1 MDDNN
6 MNYNQ
11 NNNPRGDKPKHRL
24 SFQTKLILGLS
35 GALAVGVMGGAIW
48 QFSDLASELS
58 GGTNKQLEEQL
69 AKDTYVNEEPLED
82 TPVLT
87 NVSLENSV
95 TKVIEDNMP
104 SIVSITCQIESQ
116 GMNFFGQTYSQVEEG
131 AGSGIIIGEDDTYYY
146 ISTNHHVIAGA
157 KTINVTFSDDQDVEG
172 TVKGW
177 DSTGDLAVVTVKK
190 KDIKE
195 ATLKEIKVAKL
206 GDSQSVRVGDTVV
219 AIGNALGLGQSCTVG
234 VVSALDREVTIDNV
248 SMSLIQTDAAINAG
262 NSGGA
267 LLNLKGEV
275 VGINSAKLVED
286 TVEGMCFAIP
296 ITNAQTILNELM
308 NVEEVP
314 KGKEGYLGM
323 SGISVSQEES
333 QMYNIPVGV
342 YVREVPE
349 GGAAAKAGVL
359 PGDVITKLN
368 GVGVATIESLQERAT
383 SYKAGTQVVLTIERY
398 SDGTYEELELKCK
411 LMSSSDFGDLK
422 YSEDTVTN
430 QDDSSVQETPED
442 GTQDGSQEF
451 SDEDYQKWYEYFQDY
466 FGN

>member
-1 MDDNN
+1 

-11 NNNPRGDKPKHRL
+11 NNNPRGDKPKHKFSL
-24 SFQTKLILGLS
+24 KTKLILSLS
-35 GALAVGVMGGAIW
+35 GALAVGIMGGAIR
-48 QFSDLASELS
+48 QFSDMASEFSS
-58 GGTNKQLEEQL
+58 GTDKQLEEQL

-82 TPVLT
+82 TTVLT
-87 NVSLENSV
+87 NINLENSV

-116 GMNFFGQTYSQVEEG
+116 GMNVFGQTFSQVEEG

-146 ISTNHHVIAGA
+146 ISTNNHVVAGA
-157 KTINVTFSDDQDVEG
+157 KSINVTFSDDQDVAG
-172 TVKGW
+172 TVKGT

-195 ATLKEIKVAKL
+195 ATLNKIKVAKL
-206 GDSQSVRVGDTVV
+206 GDSQSISVGDTAV

-234 VVSALDREVTIDNV
+234 VVSALDREVTINNV
-248 SMSLIQTDAAINAG
+248 SMTLIQTDAAINAG

-275 VGINSAKLVED
+275 VGINSAKLIED

-296 ITNAQTILNELM
+296 ITNAQTILSELM

-314 KGKEGYLGM
+314 EGKEGYLGM

-349 GGAAAKAGVL
+349 GGAAAKAGIQV
-359 PGDVITKLN
+359 GDVVTKLN

-383 SYKAGTQVVLTIERY
+383 SYKAGSEVTLTVQRY
-398 SDGTYEELELKCK
+398 SEDGTYEELELKCK

-422 YSEDTVTN
+422 YSEDTVTDQN
-430 QDDSSVQETPED
+430 DSSAGKSPED

-451 SDEDYQKWYEYFQDY
+451 SDEEYQKWNEYFQDY